1 MRKIQ
6 NAINRLRKMS
16 DKIGLLNAVKVQ
28 GSERLKGSVPVS
40 IRIGNRTIFVRPNTP
55 DIEVTV
61 TSLGAEF
68 EPLGVVLNEE
78 YNGLVVDA
86 GGYIGTAAI
95 KLSETFPNAQIVSI
109 EPSSENFEILIRN
122 TSSYR
127 NISAIRAALVPTPK
141 GHVVLSN
148 RGTGQWGYTIVDA
161 PLDNPASEAI
171 ENTPTITLDD
181 IRRQFH
187 EQRIGLLKL
196 DIEGGEK
203 DLFDNGG
210 EGLAGVNAIFVELH
224 DRIVSGC
231 TDAFLRFSENRVNS
245 NFGGEK
251 YLSALKLD

>member
-1 MRKIQ
+1 MRRIK
-6 NAINRLRKMS
+6 NAINRLRRMS
-16 DKIGLLNAVKVQ
+16 GKIGLVNALKVQ
-28 GSERLKGSVPVS
+28 GSERFKGSAAVS

-61 TSLGAEF
+61 TSLGDEF
-68 EPLGVVLNEE
+68 EPLGVVLDRE
-78 YNGLVVDA
+78 YDGLVVDA

-109 EPSSENFEILIRN
+109 EPSTENFEVLIRN
-122 TSSYR
+122 IESYK

-141 GHVVLSN
+141 GDVVLSN
-148 RGTGQWGYTIVDA
+148 RGTGQWGYTIVDT
-161 PLDNPASEAI
+161 PLDNPDSEAI
-171 ENTPTITLDD
+171 ESTPTITLDD

-210 EGLAGVNAIFVELH
+210 EALASVNAIFVELH

-231 TDAFLRFSENRVNS
+231 TDAFLKYSENRLNS

-251 YLSALKLD
+251 YLSAIKSN